1 MFHYVIP
8 EVLYI
13 CLCIL
18 NCSNF
23 QIVGRGNDQ
32 VAMTSKFETR
42 EDFGEFCVFVCIIN
56 CIFPVQLKDNLF
68 M

>member
-8 EVLYI
+8 EVLRM
-13 CLCIL
+13 CIFNHFKL
-18 NCSNF
+18 FNF

-42 EDFGEFCVFVCIIN
+42 EDFGELFWFVLFILFCQCG
-56 CIFPVQLKDNLF
+56 
-68 M
+68 